1 MPMQSGGAG
10 DAAAQWQQVPTANR
24 DISGSGV
31 TSLDQIVE
39 SMEIL
44 TSLSPVSR
52 QKNLS
57 IVEKRV

>member
-1 MPMQSGGAG
+1 MPVQGGGVG

-24 DISGSGV
+24 GISDSGL
-31 TSLDQIVE
+31 TSSDQIVE

-44 TSLSPVSR
+44 TSLSLVSH

-57 IVEKRV
+57 IAEKRV